1 MTTQEIQRR
10 KPSEVVRAELDKK
23 MYFQPATDVRET
35 ENHIVIQFDMPGV
48 SGDNVDLTIE
58 KGTLTITGKAEP
70 EEQGTA
76 VEQARSQIIQAR
88 SQGTAVYRETHIG
101 DYQRT
106 FTLSDDVDMEDVT
119 AEMNAGVLT
128 VQVAKA
134 EKAKPKRVEIVCA

>member
-1 MTTQEIQRR
+1 MTVAIPVQSRTERSV
-10 KPSEVVRAELDKK
+10 KHCVGSEVVRAEPEKK
-23 MYFQPATDVRET
+23 TYFQPATDVRET
-35 ENHIVIQFDMPGV
+35 DNHIVIQFDMPGV

-58 KGTLTITGKAEP
+58 KGTLTVTGKADP
-70 EEQGTA
+70 EE
-76 VEQARSQIIQAR
+76 
-88 SQGTAVYRETHIG
+88 QGTAVYRETLIG

-134 EKAKPKRVEIVCA
+134 EKAKPKRVEIVCT